1 MIFFKVFLA
10 IYVTYILSGI
20 LHQVIRIRGGY
31 EVQRRRSPLLYITL
45 VTGSLSFALIY
56 LLGNWDLILAV
67 AVMFLLECIST
78 ILEEMEVYPKVVKIT
93 RPILLV
99 GLFFLLYGV
108 ITFLI

>member
-20 LHQVIRIRGGY
+20 LHQVIQIRGGY

-78 ILEEMEVYPKVVKIT
+78 ILEEMEVYPKAIKVM
-93 RPILLV
+93 RPVLLI
-99 GLFFLLYGV
+99 GLSFLLYG
-108 ITFLI
+108 ILAYIF